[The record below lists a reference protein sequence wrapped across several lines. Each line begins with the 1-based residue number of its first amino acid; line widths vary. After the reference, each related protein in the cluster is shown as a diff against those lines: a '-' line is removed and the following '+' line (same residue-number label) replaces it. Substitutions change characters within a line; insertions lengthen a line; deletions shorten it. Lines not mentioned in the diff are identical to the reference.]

1 MLKADL
7 ANLKCNVD
15 KLDIDKLK
23 NVPTNLNNWK
33 SKVDKLD
40 VDNLVPVP
48 VDLNKLSDV
57 VKNDVLKR
65 DGYNA
70 KIKNIEDKIPD
81 ITNLTTK
88 TTFNDKTNEVKNEI
102 ASITNL
108 ATTNALNVKINDV
121 KNKIPNITNLAT
133 TALTAVEKKIP
144 NLSNLIKKVTITQKL
159 VKVKKITTD
168 HDHDKY
174 IATQEFNKLTGRKFY
189 CKINKSKFEKQRLY
203 IANFVKKTDLNK
215 YELNKLSKKDKGIST
230 KVLIKDLFN
239 KSVAKECSSGI
250 FQNYL
255 VVILATK
262 YIKYFSG
269 TTKIDSRKSNEMSE
283 VNIKNITES
292 DSNFAPY
299 FVDHY
304 ALPDISLM
312 FNKYISCILN
322 P

>member
-1 MLKADL
+1 MQHVLIHQILLKPDL

-121 KNKIPNITNLAT
+121 K
-133 TALTAVEKKIP
+133 
-144 NLSNLIKKVTITQKL
+144 
-159 VKVKKITTD
+159 
-168 HDHDKY
+168 
-174 IATQEFNKLTGRKFY
+174 
-189 CKINKSKFEKQRLY
+189 
-203 IANFVKKTDLNK
+203 
-215 YELNKLSKKDKGIST
+215 
-230 KVLIKDLFN
+230 
-239 KSVAKECSSGI
+239 
-250 FQNYL
+250 
-255 VVILATK
+255 TK
-262 YIKYFSG
+262 Y
-269 TTKIDSRKSNEMSE
+269 
-283 VNIKNITES
+283 
-292 DSNFAPY
+292 
-299 FVDHY
+299 
-304 ALPDISLM
+304 L
-312 FNKYISCILN
+312 ILLI
-322 P
+322 